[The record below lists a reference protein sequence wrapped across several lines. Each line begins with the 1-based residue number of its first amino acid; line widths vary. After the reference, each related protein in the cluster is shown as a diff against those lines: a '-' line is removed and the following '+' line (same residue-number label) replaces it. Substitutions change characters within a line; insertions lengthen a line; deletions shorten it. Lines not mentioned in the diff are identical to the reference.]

1 MSQHERT
8 PLAPPRSCARADGPL
23 RALPAQGVD
32 EVVARRAAWAA
43 EALEAQAAALAAHAV
58 ADDAA
63 AAADAYAAHAAALAA
78 AALPA
83 AAAAAGAVAAPDAA
97 AAEAAAEAAPAGA
110 AAAPRRHTGAAAPW
124 LRAEDAALRA
134 AVAAHGRAWTAIREA
149 VEQDGA
155 FPPLLSHLGAPESKC
170 LRKRADKLAQWDA
183 AGFVPAYRG

>member
-1 MSQHERT
+1 
-8 PLAPPRSCARADGPL
+8 
-23 RALPAQGVD
+23 VD

-43 EALEAQAAALAAHAV
+43 ETLEAQAAALAARAA

-63 AAADAYAAHAAALAA
+63 DAAAAHAAHAAALAA

-83 AAAAAGAVAAPDAA
+83 AAAAADAIAAPEA

-124 LRAEDAALRA
+124 LRAEDDALRA

-149 VEQDGA
+149 VEQQGA

-170 LRKRADKLAQWDA
+170 LRKRADKLAAWDA
-183 AGFVPAYRG
+183 AGYVPAYRG